1 MFGKFLVSRG
11 LLRPEQL
18 LEALEHQQSAKVSI
32 GRIAFQEGILP
43 LEKVLEILTL
53 QQELGEKRKP
63 FGELA
68 IELGY
73 LDAAQREELVRRQQR
88 STAPL
93 AQVIVELGLL
103 DFDLVKSALEEYL
116 KRN

>member
-1 MFGKFLVSRG
+1 MFGKFLVDRG

-18 LEALEHQQSAKVSI
+18 LEALEQQQSAKVSI
-32 GRIAFQEGILP
+32 GRLAFQEGILP
-43 LEKVLEILTL
+43 LEKVLEILSL
-53 QQELGEKRKP
+53 QQELGEKRKS

-73 LDAAQREELVRRQQR
+73 LDLAQRDELLRRQQR

-93 AQVIVELGLL
+93 AQVVVELGLL
-103 DFDLVKSALEEYL
+103 DFDLVKPALDEYL
-116 KRN
+116 NQK